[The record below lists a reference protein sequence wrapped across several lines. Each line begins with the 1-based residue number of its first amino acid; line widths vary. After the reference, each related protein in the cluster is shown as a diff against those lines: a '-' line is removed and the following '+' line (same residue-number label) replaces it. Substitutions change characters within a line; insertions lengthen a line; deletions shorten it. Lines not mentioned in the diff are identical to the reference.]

1 MTILNSGINILDN
14 YILWSLREI
23 PKESTKVPPWVLAF
37 GHLPRGP
44 LAVLKET
51 WSGEV
56 DLPIDLGK
64 NVVDFMHQKLSVA
77 QNYAKSHCDRAQ
89 ARYAAHYNLRSKD
102 KHFTVGEQVLILS
115 PDSTANKVYSCWKGP
130 ATIVEVRLPYSYL
143 VELDGTRSHVHANK
157 LRKFHVR
164 IDEVVLEPSVED
176 LLPDQTVSV
185 ETCAVIYE
193 HDLDFGP
200 VNVVDSTVQKPDR
213 SSELLP
219 SQKIDPAKLAHL
231 SARQR
236 EELLSV
242 LDAFPDCFSDTRG
255 FCDFVE
261 HKIPVTSDFK
271 PKKTLS
277 L

>member
-1 MTILNSGINILDN
+1 M
-14 YILWSLREI
+14 
-23 PKESTKVPPWVLAF
+23 
-37 GHLPRGP
+37 
-44 LAVLKET
+44 
-51 WSGEV
+51 
-56 DLPIDLGK
+56 
-64 NVVDFMHQKLSVA
+64 
-77 QNYAKSHCDRAQ
+77 
-89 ARYAAHYNLRSKD
+89 
-102 KHFTVGEQVLILS
+102 GEQVLILS

-219 SQKIDPAKLAHL
+219 SQKIDPAKVAHL
-231 SARQR
+231 SA
-236 EELLSV
+236 
-242 LDAFPDCFSDTRG
+242 
-255 FCDFVE
+255 
-261 HKIPVTSDFK
+261 
-271 PKKTLS
+271 
-277 L
+277 